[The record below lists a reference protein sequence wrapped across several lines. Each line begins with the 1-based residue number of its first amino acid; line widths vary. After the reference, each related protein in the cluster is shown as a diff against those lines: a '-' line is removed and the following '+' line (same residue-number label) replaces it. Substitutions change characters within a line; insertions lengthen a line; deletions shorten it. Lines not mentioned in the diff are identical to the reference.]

1 MSKNV
6 KLVGLAGIAG
16 AGKDTFCELYQ
27 EVLNKNG
34 VHNKSFAFAH
44 ALKVEVSKPILD
56 SFGID
61 ILNCSRE
68 EKELVRHI
76 LIGWGDARRK
86 QTNGT
91 HWFSKVAREVSKSS
105 GTSIITD
112 VRFKEFEYDEVDW
125 LKANDGILIH
135 IRKYKYDNWMYEKEY
150 YEAQNHLER
159 INDPKLIKMA
169 DFNFEWEESSNR
181 DNNLKAVEDFVTS
194 NNLI

>member
-1 MSKNV
+1 MSQNF

-27 EVLNKNG
+27 EVLNNLG
-34 VHNKSFAFAH
+34 VPSKSFAFAH
-44 ALKVEVSKPILD
+44 ALKVEVSKPIYE

-61 ILNCSRE
+61 ILNCTRE

-91 HWFSKVAREVSKSS
+91 HWFSKVAREVSKNS
-105 GTSIITD
+105 GISIITD

-150 YEAQNHLER
+150 YEAQNHLEA
-159 INDPKLIKMA
+159 INDPKLIQMA
-169 DFNFEWEESSNR
+169 DYHFEWLESPNR
-181 DNNLKAVEDFVTS
+181 AENLKSVEDFLNS
-194 NNLI
+194 NGLI